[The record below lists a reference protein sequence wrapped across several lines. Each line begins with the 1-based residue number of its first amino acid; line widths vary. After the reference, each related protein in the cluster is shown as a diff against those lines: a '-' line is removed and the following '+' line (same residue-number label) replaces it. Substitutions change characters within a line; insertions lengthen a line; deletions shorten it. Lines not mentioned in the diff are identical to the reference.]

1 MHGGLLARR
10 LSGRLASSLTCQGPF
25 QTAGYATKA
34 PTGAS
39 EREKETKLQTLLKLL
54 APAPEV
60 EIKFSEAELEEWG
73 NRARQFSSQSMK
85 AHREYQ
91 RDLTMRLNLKKA
103 AIAALPP
110 LLQLAAVI
118 PVSDPPPMDRM
129 MFSDTPPQK
138 QERKE
143 LPGRGAVRLGT
154 KQRT

>member
-1 MHGGLLARR
+1 
-10 LSGRLASSLTCQGPF
+10 
-25 QTAGYATKA
+25 
-34 PTGAS
+34 
-39 EREKETKLQTLLKLL
+39 
-54 APAPEV
+54 
-60 EIKFSEAELEEWG
+60 
-73 NRARQFSSQSMK
+73 
-85 AHREYQ
+85 
-91 RDLTMRLNLKKA
+91 MRLNLKKA